1 MRLTQAKI
9 KKHVEFIREGAATFL
24 IDVAQLY
31 RRTGVTYIDGETRP
45 VYANPVEIKCRLI
58 TRSGSQSENIA
69 AQPREVQ
76 QNTYTGLYRMQIAY
90 EVDVNEGD
98 KITFI
103 DKNSGEL
110 KTFDVIF
117 APAKHA
123 YSAATL
129 IQLQEIK

>member
-1 MRLTQAKI
+1 MRLTEAKI
-9 KKHVEFIREGAATFL
+9 RQHIAFIREGAATFL
-24 IDVAQLY
+24 IDTAQLY
-31 RRTGVTYIDGETRP
+31 RRTGVEYVEGEARATY
-45 VYANPVEIKCRLI
+45 AAPVEIQCRLI

-90 EVDVNEGD
+90 DVDINEGD
-98 KITFI
+98 QITYI
-103 DKNSGEL
+103 DANSSEV
-110 KTFDVIF
+110 KRFDVIF